1 MRARSLPK
9 NLYTI
14 YMPYK
19 LPFFSCVIPVK
30 GDRPFFKDA
39 LASLEAQGLGDELE
53 IIVQDGGEGS
63 GGVGELVSGEV
74 EGELVSGGVESG
86 GVRWFREK
94 DVGQSDA
101 LNKGFAKAKGEW
113 LFWLNADDILLPGA
127 LKKVRELISRVDRVE
142 GEVVLT
148 QRRRGAEYA
157 ENGAGFNRVD
167 WIAGD
172 TVYID
177 EKSRVLEVRT
187 DAKWRSWF
195 GKKLGVWTG
204 GPSAFFKRELWEKRG
219 GFDAEQKYAMDIDL
233 WTRWAKAGEKFF
245 GLGDYVWGF
254 RVHGGSQTMNGE
266 NSAAQIAECRAIEA
280 KYGVSSGGFWRNVTR
295 LASVLDG
302 SWSKRKRDSECLH
315 GKMVNEIL
323 A

>member
-14 YMPYK
+14 YMSYK

-30 GDRPFFKDA
+30 GERPFFKDA
-39 LASLEAQGLGDELE
+39 LASLEAQGMGEELE
-53 IIVQDGGEGS
+53 VIVQDGGEGS
-63 GGVGELVSGEV
+63 GGV
-74 EGELVSGGVESG
+74 GELVSGGVESG

-127 LKKVRELISRVDRVE
+127 LKKVRELISHVDRVE

-195 GKKLGVWTG
+195 GKKLSVWTG
-204 GPSAFFKRELWEKRG
+204 GPSAFFKRELWERRG
-219 GFDAEQKYAMDIDL
+219 GFDAELKYAMDIDL
-233 WTRWAKAGEKFF
+233 WTRWAKAGEKFV

-295 LASVLDG
+295 IASVFDG

-315 GKMVNEIL
+315 GKRFNEIL